1 MVYTIAAGRHDKNGF
16 GRISWK
22 GREMKRKI
30 LLSGITLLSFFS
42 FSITT
47 ALAWHDETHLAIA
60 KAAGYPKWYNA
71 AGPDIAKIKAGAAED
86 RNHHSDNPGDV
97 KITPEMVLEQV
108 ERYNLPDDAKGH
120 LYGAILASLRAYEK
134 FQREGKYTQYHLA
147 FCAHYLGDLSQ
158 PLHNAPHNGANK
170 IQHGANDGVVESEA
184 LQRLDKIERNMYP
197 IALRTDQF
205 EEDLAKEI
213 ARIANLARELYS
225 KLQKDNRNM
234 LPEEAYR
241 QLGHSA
247 SLFKAVLNSLK

>member
-1 MVYTIAAGRHDKNGF
+1 MKK
-16 GRISWK
+16 RI
-22 GREMKRKI
+22 I
-30 LLSGITLLSFFS
+30 LSGIALLYVFS

-47 ALAWHDETHLAIA
+47 ALAWHDETHLAVA

-71 AGPDIAKIKAGAAED
+71 AGPDIAKIKAGFTEE
-86 RNHHSDNPGDV
+86 RNHHSDNPGDGE
-97 KITPEMVLEQV
+97 ITPEMVLEQV
-108 ERYNLPDDAKGH
+108 DRYNVPDDSKGH
-120 LYGAILASLRAYEK
+120 LYGAIIGSLRAYTK
-134 FQREGKYTQYHLA
+134 FKREGKYTQYHLA
-147 FCAHYLGDLSQ
+147 YCAHYIGDLSQ
-158 PLHNAPHNGANK
+158 PLHNAPRDETRK
-170 IQHGANDGVVESEA
+170 IQHGANDGVVEGEA
-184 LQRLDKIERNMYP
+184 LQRLDKIEKNMYP
-197 IALRTDQF
+197 IALRADQF